1 MASHGSLTATPISVW
16 DWMNHETGKSCK
28 LGREDTSLMQDMV
41 AECLDMKRGTRKEET
56 GKQHLERTDIII
68 TKQRRIALIQ
78 EYIAR
83 HY

>member
-1 MASHGSLTATPISVW
+1 
-16 DWMNHETGKSCK
+16 
-28 LGREDTSLMQDMV
+28 MQDMV

-68 TKQRRIALIQ
+68 TKQRRIALIH